1 MENNCTPGNENLS
14 ARVRHTLDGLA
25 GIRESLL
32 AISDPQKNS
41 AEMPD
46 QALDLEL
53 AGELK
58 SVVDALR
65 LLLWAYIQA
74 LSAKSGREPEEI
86 LSWYKMEL
94 AVEML
99 RSVRE
104 RPTQARKGS
113 IADFER
119 MVNQTLSAAAKATSF
134 KHTQ

>member
-1 MENNCTPGNENLS
+1 MHRSSDSSTLS
-14 ARVRHTLDGLA
+14 VRVRRTLEDLTV
-25 GIRESLL
+25 IRQSLVTTT
-32 AISDPQKNS
+32 APGDPVAS
-41 AEMPD
+41 A
-46 QALDLEL
+46 QLLDLEL

-74 LSAKSGREPEEI
+74 LSVQSGRAPAEV
-86 LSWYKMEL
+86 LSWYKMQL

-99 RSVRE
+99 RSTSGRAA
-104 RPTQARKGS
+104 PTTDGP

-119 MVNQTLSAAAKATSF
+119 LVNQALASAAMAPEP